1 VGRGK
6 EGNSY
11 VVMRRGEN
19 NDKKGEGFEN
29 IFE

>member
-1 VGRGK
+1 VGRGE

-11 VVMRRGEN
+11 VVMRRDKN
-19 NDKKGEGFEN
+19 NDKRGEGFEN